1 MKKRASVTINK
12 IINLFFKNLSF
23 QQTIIRNSFWLII
36 GKFLGGLLR
45 ALLVIFSARLLGA
58 EEYGSFSLAMNF
70 VLIFSF
76 LPELGLTSILTKEL
90 SQAEKLEDKQKIFN
104 SILLLSLI
112 LSLVSYLLIIILG
125 NFFLKDQT
133 AKIILPILSLML
145 IFDIFREFSY
155 AVYRSQLRGEL
166 HSFFHLL
173 TNLLLFTGGLLSLI
187 FFKSSISLAFAYLIT
202 IALGFIL
209 GNILILNYFKKF
221 KFNLDYHSW
230 LKYFNAS
237 WPIAIANALYLLL
250 LFTDSIILGWYF
262 PSYLVGIYNSS
273 IKVSEFLIIF
283 PTGISLAFLPIF
295 SKNLFNQNK
304 LKEVLE
310 LGIRLI
316 YLLII
321 PIIIGSF
328 LLSEKLILFLFGNEY
343 LSSVYAFKILIPSLI
358 ATSLFMLFS
367 QLLIALNKRRE
378 LLIYEF
384 LIYFLNLIGNLLL
397 IPYFDFIGAAYMTS
411 VSNFLS
417 LLVGFL
423 IVNKY
428 LNFNIF
434 SGIKNSLIASLIMSI
449 TILLSINLNFII
461 NIILGLVSYLI
472 VLIFLK
478 DELVIKTLKK
488 FFS

>member
-1 MKKRASVTINK
+1 
-12 IINLFFKNLSF
+12 
-23 QQTIIRNSFWLII
+23 LII

-273 IKVSEFLIIF
+273 IKVNEFLIIF

-478 DELVIKTLKK
+478 DELAIKTLKK

>member
-1 MKKRASVTINK
+1 M
-12 IINLFFKNLSF
+12 
-23 QQTIIRNSFWLII
+23 II

>member
-1 MKKRASVTINK
+1 M
-12 IINLFFKNLSF
+12 
-23 QQTIIRNSFWLII
+23 II

-104 SILLLSLI
+104 SILLFSLI

-125 NFFLKDQT
+125 SFFLKDQT

-273 IKVSEFLIIF
+273 IKVNEFLIIF